1 MSQDQNEAINNG
13 PPKRFLKK
21 GEGLKRFAAYKP
33 PPPTTAKK
41 VDGRQTFVRFRLE
54 NNKSNVKREPPLHFI
69 PPEILYDDSINLST
83 EIPKI
88 APPKIIHTPVRP
100 NRQRSYSTSPDV
112 TCSPELNFSRCVSQ
126 ASDLCTPVP
135 GSTILALSQQIQQI
149 ESTVNEL
156 REKLNN
162 CQCGAVAPKPATRRR
177 PTTRAASRAAKSQ
190 PGDTDNKPNG
200 QSVDADKENSIRK
213 VLNNL
218 TDDVAQLR
226 ARFQDINLRE

>member
-1 MSQDQNEAINNG
+1 MSQDQNEVINTG
-13 PPKRFLKK
+13 PPKRFLRK

-33 PPPTTAKK
+33 PLPTTAKK
-41 VDGRQTFVRFRLE
+41 AERRQTFVRFRLDT
-54 NNKSNVKREPPLHFI
+54 NKSNTKREPPLHFI
-69 PPEILYDDSINLST
+69 PPEILNDDSINLST

-112 TCSPELNFSRCVSQ
+112 TCSPELNLSRRVSRT
-126 ASDLCTPVP
+126 SDLCTPIP

-149 ESTVNEL
+149 ESTLNEL

-162 CQCGAVAPKPATRRR
+162 CECGVVKPPPTTRRR

-190 PGDTDNKPNG
+190 SSDTDNKTNG
-200 QSVDADKENSIRK
+200 QSADADKENSIRK

-226 ARFQDINLRE
+226 ARFQEINLRE